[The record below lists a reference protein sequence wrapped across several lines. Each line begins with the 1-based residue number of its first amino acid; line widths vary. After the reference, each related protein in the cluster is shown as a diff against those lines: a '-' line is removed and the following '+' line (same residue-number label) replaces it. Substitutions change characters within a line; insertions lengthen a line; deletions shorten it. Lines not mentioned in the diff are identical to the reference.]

1 MVPLMNP
8 RHRTFE
14 CAFTW
19 TDLQARHVRRIGD
32 LSAELQPDFASEQL
46 GLEGVFAETYTVTRE
61 IDVGPFGLEDHVI
74 ILLHKGTLGACLLFA
89 GAEQV
94 LAMGG
99 VILVPA
105 ATSMMLR
112 LFKADFTIV
121 YLNPKRIPGVQP
133 SVIHGRELVP
143 TLDPDDVQLPL
154 LVSSI
159 RAEMQARFPT
169 GPAYFES
176 LAQSLITRAYGL
188 YSVAAAAS
196 GTFRGGL
203 TARQV
208 RQAKTRILTDLDKY
222 VPLAALA
229 EEARLSPSYFCR
241 AFKQSTGTSPH
252 QWQLEK
258 RFERA
263 QRLMSDDR
271 ISLTTIAL
279 TLGFASL
286 SHFSAAFK
294 RATGLSPS
302 HYRRKAAS

>member
-1 MVPLMNP
+1 MSP
-8 RHRTFE
+8 RQRIFE
-14 CAFTW
+14 RAFTHM
-19 TDLQARHVRRIGD
+19 DLQARRVRRIGD
-32 LSAELQPDFASEQL
+32 LSAELQPDFASERL
-46 GLEGVFAETYTVTRE
+46 GLEGVFAETYAVTGE
-61 IDVGPFGLEDHVI
+61 IDIGPFALENEAVL
-74 ILLHKGTLGACLLFA
+74 LLHKGTLGACLLFA

-99 VILVPA
+99 VVLVPA

-121 YLNPKRIPGVQP
+121 YLNPKSIPGVQP
-133 SVIHGRELVP
+133 SVIDGRELVP
-143 TLDPDDVQLPL
+143 TLDPDDVQLPM
-154 LVSSI
+154 LVSSM
-159 RAEMQARFPT
+159 RDEMQARFPA

-208 RQAKTRILTDLDKY
+208 RQAKNRILTDLDKC

-241 AFKQSTGTSPH
+241 AFKQSMGTSPH

-263 QRLMSDDR
+263 QCLMSDDR
-271 ISLTTIAL
+271 ISLTTIAS